1 MYTTNYAANFFKSCF
16 LYEFIAILKC
26 FECLENVRVKQ
37 KTMKKNNVHF
47 RLKKGGI
54 MVDEDSCK
62 ERIQVSGDLEQMLL
76 PWIIGKNLVKLE
88 TIYIRGYLLQLFL

>member
-1 MYTTNYAANFFKSCF
+1 
-16 LYEFIAILKC
+16 
-26 FECLENVRVKQ
+26 
-37 KTMKKNNVHF
+37 
-47 RLKKGGI
+47 

-88 TIYIRGYLLQLFL
+88 AIYIRGYLLQSFL